1 MVLSLFLHVSRV
13 YMTGGFQIPREIIWL
28 SGSLLSFI
36 VIFFGVTGY
45 TLPWD
50 SIGFWACKIVTS
62 LPDAINDIIFNVGFN
77 LILLIRGSFSV
88 SQATLTRF
96 YLFHT
101 FLFPV
106 LTFILLIVY
115 FLLIRKQGISGPL

>member
-1 MVLSLFLHVSRV
+1 
-13 YMTGGFQIPREIIWL
+13 MTGGFKAPREIIWL
-28 SGSLLSFI
+28 SGGLLSFI

-62 LPDAINDIIFNVGFN
+62 LPDAINELLPGLGSAI
-77 LILLIRGSFSV
+77 ILLIRGSFSV
-88 SQATLTRF
+88 SQATLSRF
-96 YLFHT
+96 YLAHT

-106 LTFILLIVY
+106 LAFILLIVH